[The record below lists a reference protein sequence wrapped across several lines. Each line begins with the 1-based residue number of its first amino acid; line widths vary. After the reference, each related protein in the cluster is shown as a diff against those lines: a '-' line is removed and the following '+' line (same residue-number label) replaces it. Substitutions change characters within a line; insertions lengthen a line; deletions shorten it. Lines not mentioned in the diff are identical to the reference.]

1 MSSPTLGPEQ
11 QALVDALNAEHAA
24 VFGYGIVA
32 AFSNPARAGEV
43 SADTAAHRARRDA
56 TIDALTAASITP
68 PVAAAGYTVPFSVTD
83 PITAAQLAVQIETDV
98 AVAWRSVVER
108 ASAESTRGTAIEAL
122 TESAL
127 RGARWRVN
135 LGVVPPTVALPGQP

>member
-1 MSSPTLGPEQ
+1 MSSPGLGPEQ

-24 VFGYGIVA
+24 VFGYGLVA
-32 AFSNPARAGEV
+32 AFSNPARGDEV

-56 TIDALTAASITP
+56 TIDALTAANVTP
-68 PVAAAGYTVPFSVTD
+68 PVAAAGYTVPFPVTD
-83 PITAAQLAVQIETDV
+83 PVSAAQLAVQIETDV

-108 ASAESTRGTAIEAL
+108 ATTEPTRGTAVDAL

-135 LGVVPPTVALPGQP
+135 LGVAPPTVALPGQP